1 MARAASSDIAHEQVT
16 DHLIKKHI
24 TPRLGT
30 TPAGSELEAVGSAP
44 RDRDFGLAYAQ
55 MAERGDQEAG
65 RRAIK
70 LLTRDEEDAKGA
82 VKDSEL
88 HSQLGFLE
96 QVNGH
101 TDKAEAEYEQALQA
115 NPFDSV
121 ALGDLALIKAKQHQY
136 AEAEQLWKT
145 AFEHDPVQTG
155 AGLNL
160 AIVAC
165 ETGNRAEALR
175 TLQRLLVF
183 APDDGKALNL
193 ATEIRAGKVQC
204 TSGQVF

>member
-1 MARAASSDIAHEQVT
+1 MNWKPSAQLLGIAT
-16 DHLIKKHI
+16 
-24 TPRLGT
+24 
-30 TPAGSELEAVGSAP
+30 
-44 RDRDFGLAYAQ
+44 FGLAYAQ

-65 RRAIK
+65 QRAIK
-70 LLTRDEEDAKGA
+70 LLTRDEEEAKGA
-82 VKDSEL
+82 AKDPEL

-96 QVNGH
+96 QVSGH
-101 TDKAEAEYEQALQA
+101 TDRAAAEYERALEA

-136 AEAEQLWKT
+136 AEAERLWKT
-145 AFEHDPVQTG
+145 AFDHDPVQTG

-175 TLQRLLVF
+175 TLERLLVF
-183 APDDGKALNL
+183 APDNGQARNL
-193 ATEIRAGKVQC
+193 ATEIRSGKVAC
-204 TSGQVF
+204 SSR

>member
-1 MARAASSDIAHEQVT
+1 
-16 DHLIKKHI
+16 
-24 TPRLGT
+24 
-30 TPAGSELEAVGSAP
+30 
-44 RDRDFGLAYAQ
+44 

-70 LLTRDEEDAKGA
+70 LLTRDEEESKGA
-82 VKDSEL
+82 AKDPEL

-96 QVNGH
+96 QVSGH
-101 TDKAEAEYEQALQA
+101 TDKAAEEYERALQA

-121 ALGDLALIKAKQHQY
+121 ALGDLALIKAKQHKY
-136 AEAEQLWKT
+136 AEAERLWEK
-145 AFEHDPVQTG
+145 AFDHDPVQTG

-175 TLQRLLVF
+175 TLDRLLLF
-183 APDDGKALNL
+183 APDNGQAQNL
-193 ATEIRAGKVQC
+193 AMEIRAGKASC
-204 TSGQVF
+204 SPH

>member
-24 TPRLGT
+24 TPRPSRA
-30 TPAGSELEAVGSAP
+30 PAGGELEAVGSAP

-70 LLTRDEEDAKGA
+70 LLTRDEEEAQGA
-82 VKDSEL
+82 VKDPEL

-96 QVNGH
+96 QVSGH
-101 TDKAEAEYEQALQA
+101 TDQAEAEYEQALQA

-136 AEAEQLWKT
+136 AESERLWKT
-145 AFEHDPVQTG
+145 AFDHDPVQTG

-175 TLQRLLVF
+175 TLERLLVF
-183 APDDGKALNL
+183 APDNGQARNL
-193 ATEIRAGKVQC
+193 ATEIRTGKVEC
-204 TSGQVF
+204 SSRPTF